1 MNLKYTKSPLDV
13 IKRTHPEAVYA
24 AYKIVPS
31 HPHYGDDEKFYLR
44 PESKEFVGV
53 AEKSRSLITDLTR

>member
-13 IKRTHPEAVYA
+13 IKRTHPKAVYA

-44 PESKEFVGV
+44 PE
-53 AEKSRSLITDLTR
+53 LTA